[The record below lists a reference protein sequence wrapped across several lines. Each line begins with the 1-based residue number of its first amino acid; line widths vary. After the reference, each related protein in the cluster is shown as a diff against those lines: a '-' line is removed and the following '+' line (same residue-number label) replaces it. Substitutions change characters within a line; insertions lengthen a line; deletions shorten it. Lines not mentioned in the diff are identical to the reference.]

1 MKKTRRFAAMVAAM
15 ALAATMAAPAMSFTA
30 SAATGGAN
38 SIAVSNPDGA
48 THTYKAYQIFAATYN
63 DGGVLTGIDWGDGV
77 NSTNL
82 LTAIMGANADN
93 NSPLK
98 GLFDGIT
105 AASSADDVAK
115 CLGAT
120 KTEPDP
126 NDATQTIDVK
136 VFGNKDSAEAQAFAE
151 LVGANLATASELT
164 GLPDGYYLVQDSAA
178 PNNGV
183 DNSGAKTRYI
193 IDVVGGGTV
202 NVTAKHAAPTVDKQV
217 QDEAADKDANST
229 DADGWG
235 ETADHAINE
244 KFDFKLTAT
253 LTKDANYAAYDK
265 YRLLFTDTLNAG
277 VTFDAIK
284 SVKVNGK
291 DVSAYDA
298 TSAKSG
304 YLVTA
309 PTVTA
314 PALGGGELKIS
325 IGDIKAWLA
334 GTDWADEDDVEV
346 EVIYTAHLN
355 DNAAVE
361 KDGLDAAAVGYD
373 NVNKVKLNYSN
384 NPNVE
389 GSGDSSETPGES
401 TGGGEENKEEF
412 GETPEDY
419 VWVFTYEVDNTK
431 YKDAV
436 ADANKLGGAKFQLKD
451 SSNAVIKFID
461 NGDGTYT
468 VADQTATTGV
478 VDTMESAAA
487 TGIFN
492 IKGLDA
498 GTYTLT
504 ETEAPTGYD
513 KVADITITIDA
524 EHQENTGGATAKLDL
539 TGSSNM
545 ANDIIDKAGS
555 SLPST
560 GGMGT
565 KLFVLGGGVTAA
577 MAGIYLVS
585 KKRTKEENAE

>member
-38 SIAVSNPDGA
+38 SIAVSDSDGA

-63 DGGVLTGIDWGDGV
+63 TGGVLTGIDWGDGV

-82 LTAIMGANADN
+82 LNAIISANANN
-93 NSPLK
+93 NSLK

-105 AASSADDVAK
+105 TASSADDVAK

-136 VFGNKDSAEAQAFAE
+136 VFGDKDSDAAQAFAE

-178 PNNGV
+178 PGNGV
-183 DNSGAKTRYI
+183 NNSGAKTRYI

-217 QDEAADKDANST
+217 QDETADAEDGAT
-229 DADGWG
+229 DGWG

-253 LTKDANYAAYDK
+253 LAKDANYAAYDT

-277 VTFDAIK
+277 VTYDAIK

-291 DVSAYDA
+291 DVSAYNA
-298 TSAKSG
+298 TTAKSG

-309 PTVTA
+309 PAA
-314 PALGGGELKIS
+314 PGGGVLKIS
-325 IGDIKAWLA
+325 IGDIKAWLD
-334 GTDWADEDDVEV
+334 GTDWADKDDVEV

-355 DNAAVE
+355 ENATVE
-361 KDGLDAAAVGYD
+361 NSDLASAATSYD

-389 GSGDSSETPGES
+389 GSGDSSDTPG
-401 TGGGEENKEEF
+401 GGENKEEF

-468 VADQTATTGV
+468 VADQTAATGGAV
-478 VDTMESAAA
+478 VDTMESAAT

-504 ETEAPTGYD
+504 ETEAPAGYE
-513 KVADITITIDA
+513 KVTIDIIIDA

-539 TGSSNM
+539 TDSSTMN
-545 ANDIIDKAGS
+545 NDIIDKPGS

-585 KKRTKEENAE
+585 KKRTREENAE

>member
-38 SIAVSNPDGA
+38 TIAVSNPDGA

-63 DGGVLTGIDWGDGV
+63 TGGVLTGIDWGDGV
-77 NSTNL
+77 DSANL
-82 LTAIMGANADN
+82 LNAIIVANADN

-98 GLFDGIT
+98 GLFAGIT
-105 AASSADDVAK
+105 TASSADDVAK

-120 KTEPDP
+120 KTETDP

-136 VFGNKDSAEAQAFAE
+136 VFGDKDSDAAQAFAE
-151 LVGANLATASELT
+151 LVGANLATASDLT

-178 PNNGV
+178 PGANGG

-202 NVTAKHAAPTVDKQV
+202 SVTAKHAAPTVDKQV
-217 QDEAADKDANST
+217 QDETT
-229 DADGWG
+229 DAEDGATDGWG

-253 LTKDANYAAYDK
+253 LAKDANYAAYDT

-277 VTFDAIK
+277 VTYDAIK

-291 DVSAYDA
+291 DVSAYNA
-298 TSAKSG
+298 TTAKSG

-325 IGDIKAWLA
+325 IGDIKAWLD
-334 GTDWADEDDVEV
+334 GTDWADEGNVTV

-355 DNAAVE
+355 GNAAVE
-361 KDGLDAAAVGYD
+361 KSDLDAAATSYD

-389 GSGDSSETPGES
+389 GSGDSSDTPG
-401 TGGGEENKEEF
+401 GGENKEEF

-451 SSNAVIKFID
+451 SSDTVIKFID

-478 VDTMESAAA
+478 VDTMESAAT

-504 ETEAPTGYD
+504 ETEAPAGYE
-513 KVADITITIDA
+513 KVTIDIIIDA

-539 TGSSNM
+539 KDSSTMN
-545 ANDIIDKAGS
+545 NDIIDKQGS

>member
-38 SIAVSNPDGA
+38 SIAVIDSDGA

-63 DGGVLTGIDWGDGV
+63 TGGVLTGIDWGDGV
-77 NSTNL
+77 DSANL
-82 LTAIMGANADN
+82 LNAIIAANADN

-98 GLFDGIT
+98 GLFAGIT
-105 AASSADDVAK
+105 TASSADDVAK

-120 KTEPDP
+120 KTETDPD
-126 NDATQTIDVK
+126 DK

-151 LVGANLATASELT
+151 LVGANLATASDLT

-178 PNNGV
+178 PGANGG

-202 NVTAKHAAPTVDKQV
+202 SVTAKHAAPTVDKQV
-217 QDEAADKDANST
+217 QDETT
-229 DADGWG
+229 DAEDGATDGWG

-253 LTKDANYAAYDK
+253 LAKDANYAAYDT

-277 VTFDAIK
+277 VTYDEIK

-298 TSAKSG
+298 TSAESG

-309 PTVTA
+309 PAA
-314 PALGGGELKIS
+314 PGGGVLKIS
-325 IGDIKAWLA
+325 IGDIKAWLD
-334 GTDWADEDDVEV
+334 GTDWADKDDVEV

-355 DNAAVE
+355 ENAAVE
-361 KDGLDAAAVGYD
+361 NSDLAAAETDYD

-389 GSGDSSETPGES
+389 GSGDSSDTPG
-401 TGGGEENKEEF
+401 GGENKEEF

-451 SSNAVIKFID
+451 SSDTVIKFID

-468 VADQTATTGV
+468 VADQTATIGGAV
-478 VDTMESAAA
+478 VDTMESAAT

-504 ETEAPTGYD
+504 ETEAPAGYE
-513 KVADITITIDA
+513 KVTIDIIIDA

-539 TGSSNM
+539 KDSSTMN
-545 ANDIIDKAGS
+545 NDIIDKPGS